1 MDDAAFEKA
10 RPFFLPP
17 IALIVVLVPPGDL
30 LPEVVNNIVQQN
42 DASSKFGI
50 QILLVFSR
58 FFFCKKFI
66 KFIITFLGIQLYW
79 EFVKKTNF
87 FFHLRIWF
95 SVIPKLHIVQA
106 DITIMDQIPFIFQ
119 MINMNL
125 LFFFSISFQ
134 KK

>member
-50 QILLVFSR
+50 QILLVFFS
-58 FFFCKKFI
+58 
-66 KFIITFLGIQLYW
+66 
-79 EFVKKTNF
+79 VKKKK
-87 FFHLRIWF
+87 HKI
-95 SVIPKLHIVQA
+95 
-106 DITIMDQIPFIFQ
+106 
-119 MINMNL
+119 
-125 LFFFSISFQ
+125 FSILNIFGN
-134 KK
+134 